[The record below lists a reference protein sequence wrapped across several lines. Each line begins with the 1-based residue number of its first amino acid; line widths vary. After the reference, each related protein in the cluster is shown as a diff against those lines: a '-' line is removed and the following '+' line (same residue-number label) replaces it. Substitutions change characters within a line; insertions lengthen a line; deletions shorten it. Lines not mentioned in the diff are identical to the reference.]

1 MAIDK
6 FLTYLEKE
14 RNYSVHTR
22 RAYGKDLREFATFC
36 HREHDLTS
44 LEKASYPLIRDWIV
58 HLVEK
63 GIANRSINRKVASL
77 KAFYKFLLRTETIA
91 VNPLAQHKSLK
102 IPKRIEIP
110 FSEAEMEHLLMPEFF
125 ETTFEGL
132 RDKLVIEMLYATG
145 MRRAELINLK
155 FSDLDLSSN
164 MIKVLGKRNKER
176 YIPLLPGLR
185 STIEE
190 YVQERNALP
199 TIKDKGSFFLTS
211 KGKRLYETL
220 VYRIIQNY
228 FSGISNKV
236 KKSPHI
242 LRHTFA
248 THLLAKGADLN
259 AVKELLGH
267 SSLASTQVYTHNS
280 IAELK
285 KAHATAHPR
294 SKKK

>member
-1 MAIDK
+1 MAIDA

-22 RAYGKDLREFATFC
+22 RAYGKDLREFAAFC
-36 HREHDLTS
+36 HQRHDLRS
-44 LEKASYPLIRDWIV
+44 PEEASYPLIRDWIV

-77 KAFYKFLLRTETIA
+77 KAYYKFLLRTETIA

-102 IPKRIEIP
+102 IPKRVEIP
-110 FSEAEMEHLLMPEFF
+110 FSEAEMEHLLMPELF

-145 MRRAELINLK
+145 MRRAELIHLK
-155 FSDLDLSSN
+155 FSDLDLHSN

-176 YIPLLPGLR
+176 YIPLIPGLR
-185 STIEE
+185 STIED
-190 YVQERNALP
+190 YLKERNALP
-199 TIKDKGSFFLTS
+199 KIQDKDFFFLTT
-211 KGKRLYETL
+211 KGRQLYETL

-228 FSGISNKV
+228 FTGISNKV

-285 KAHATAHPR
+285 KAHASAHPR
-294 SKKK
+294 SKKN